1 MRRLLLISLLL
12 LLLPNTGC
20 VFVAAGAAGWLGYK
34 GVEHA
39 AEKSKEDKERHGEYL
54 AETAKPKKVQM
65 PEE

>member
-1 MRRLLLISLLL
+1 MRRLLLISLL

-20 VFVAAGAAGWLGYK
+20 VFVAAGAAGWLGIK

-39 AEKSKEDKERHGEYL
+39 VEKSEQDKERRGEYL
-54 AETAKPKKVQM
+54 AETAEPKKVQM